1 MTNEMSRPGKCAR
14 TGCRRRSVRPRQDG
28 WIYVEF
34 PADLSLKTGWWCPE
48 CHAGLQ
54 RVLDQ
59 QGVDPSGERLR

>member
-34 PADLSLKTGWWCPE
+34 PADLSLKTGSE
-48 CHAGLQ
+48 QHVAGGPDVALHGVWRAQLQ
-54 RVLDQ
+54 PL
-59 QGVDPSGERLR
+59 